1 MFRKTT
7 VELHD
12 GTIVVQPDY
21 PLELTEALRYWRR
34 TLVVD
39 DDTYKRSVQG
49 RYEELYK
56 EFAAY
61 DHGTNVLTRKLVT
74 MPGFAK
80 LVRDTLTECGWE
92 VTLVDRRLPMPP
104 PNIPAAL
111 EGLYDHQKPCAYTA
125 LMSGGGIIAC
135 PTGWGK
141 CVGPETLQMYY
152 DGTVKRAD
160 EVKVG
165 DVLMG
170 DDCTPRTV
178 LERVDGQGPMYR
190 ITPKVG
196 KAFTAADHHILCLVK
211 SGTGKRDKY
220 ADGHIVELTVEDYIR
235 RSKTFKHQYKLYRVS
250 VDHAYK
256 HVRIDPYFVGI
267 WLGDG
272 DWNQPTITATD
283 PEIIEYIHTYATS
296 IGMGVTR
303 YAYSGTTPRWRIVR
317 RGGKNNALLDS
328 MREYGLVASKIK
340 RIPHEF
346 MANSREIRLQL
357 LAGLLDSDGCLN
369 EGTDFDFTSRNA
381 ALAGDVALLA
391 RTLGFRVHRSTYKAR
406 GFGRTVDC
414 ERLRITGDTH
424 LIPTKIKRKQAR
436 TRKQCKNPLR
446 TSFTVERIEDGPYV
460 GVMLDGNGRYLLGDG
475 TVTHNT
481 HIMAA
486 LIKGHTAEALQLR
499 GTPIT
504 IVATPDKDITLKDYE
519 DLTELLPDR
528 EVGLIMSGRNKV
540 SDDVQVITLN
550 SLHRVD
556 PLDVGVV
563 IVDEVHASSSDAR
576 AEALSKFTLAARWGV
591 SASPTGRF
599 DGKDKVTEGLF
610 GPIVYHRTYQQG
622 VADGALVPIVVY
634 WVKAPEPSIG
644 LGSYLAYKT
653 RDAQYRHG
661 VRRSLNQN
669 KMVAEILKRV
679 PDSMQTL
686 CIMQFIDQMDALMV
700 HCDPGMRYVHAQTSK
715 DKALDRARNLDAIS
729 AKERRQIYADMN
741 SGEIRQILSTHVYKQ
756 GVNFPQLEV
765 VINAGGGGSD
775 IVATQIP
782 GRQSRKIEGKDQSF
796 LVDFWHPWD
805 TVDKGGKDTP
815 GPILKDDQSRR
826 RAYKKLGFEQIWV
839 DDVNDLPFLKG
850 TQSKT

>member
-12 GTIVVQPDY
+12 GSIVVQPDY
-21 PLELTEALRYWRR
+21 PLELTETLRYWRR

-39 DDTYKRSVQG
+39 EDTYKRSVYG

-61 DHGTNVLTRKLVT
+61 DHSTNVLTRKLVT

-92 VTLVDRRLPMPP
+92 VTLVDKRLPMPP
-104 PNIPAAL
+104 PNIPAAMQ
-111 EGLYDHQKPCAYTA
+111 GLYDHQKPCAYTA

-152 DGTVKRAD
+152 DGTVKRAN

-196 KAFTAADHHILCLVK
+196 QAFTAADHHILCLTPRRGHVEELPV
-211 SGTGKRDKY
+211 SYY
-220 ADGHIVELTVEDYIR
+220 AAIPPAEQSRY
-235 RSKTFKHQYKLYRVS
+235 SLYRS
-250 VDHAYK
+250 
-256 HVRIDPYFVGI
+256 
-267 WLGDG
+267 
-272 DWNQPTITATD
+272 TD
-283 PEIIEYIHTYATS
+283 VFKRGYAPP
-296 IGMGVTR
+296 IAQ
-303 YAYSGTTPRWRIVR
+303 Y
-317 RGGKNNALLDS
+317 
-328 MREYGLVASKIK
+328 
-340 RIPHEF
+340 
-346 MANSREIRLQL
+346 
-357 LAGLLDSDGCLN
+357 
-369 EGTDFDFTSRNA
+369 
-381 ALAGDVALLA
+381 
-391 RTLGFRVHRSTYKAR
+391 
-406 GFGRTVDC
+406 
-414 ERLRITGDTH
+414 
-424 LIPTKIKRKQAR
+424 
-436 TRKQCKNPLR
+436 

-528 EVGLIMSGRNKV
+528 EVGLIMSGRNRV

-550 SLHRVD
+550 SLHRIE

-563 IVDEVHASSSDAR
+563 IVDEVHASASDAR
-576 AEALSKFTLAARWGV
+576 AEAISKFTLAAKWGV

-610 GPIVYHRTYQQG
+610 GPVVYHRTYQQG

-669 KMVAEILKRV
+669 RMVADILKRI
-679 PDSMQTL
+679 PESMQTL

-700 HCDPGMRYVHAQTSK
+700 HCDPGMRYVHAQTSQ
-715 DKALDRARNLDAIS
+715 DKALERTRNLGAIS

-741 SGEIRQILSTHVYKQ
+741 AGVIRQILSTHVYKQ

-805 TVDKGGKDTP
+805 TVEKGGKDTP
-815 GPILKDDQSRR
+815 GPILKDDHSRR